1 MHQIALVYLE
11 EIVKQYEV
19 EMVSAL
25 KEEKGY
31 RICSI
36 PFFAKHLAIGD
47 LVTTDDE
54 GGVHYFEDILEK
66 SGRSTIR
73 IIFFRESVIDDT
85 LNYCIALGAIP
96 NTLRKAKILVALD
109 VPADVDY
116 EPLRLYLEDGQNN
129 GFWEYEEACLGWK

>member
-1 MHQIALVYLE
+1 MHQIALIYLE
-11 EIVKQYEV
+11 EIDKQYEV

-25 KEEKGY
+25 KEENGY

-47 LVTTDDE
+47 LVAIDDE
-54 GGVHYFEDILEK
+54 GGIHYFDDILEK

-73 IIFFRESVIDDT
+73 IIFYNESIVNGT
-85 LNYCIALGAIP
+85 LNKCKALGAIP
-96 NTLRKAKILVALD
+96 NTLEKSRTLVALD

-116 EPLRLYLEDGQNN
+116 GPLRLYLEDGQNN